1 MITFLKLPLFIISE
15 ALSVLK
21 SAGVLR
27 LAGAPLV
34 RRKRC
39 GLYTPAFWKRS
50 GRKTFLWADQSR
62 KKLNNL
68 SFHDSQLPVNR

>member
-39 GLYTPAFWKRS
+39 GLYLQPF
-50 GRKTFLWADQSR
+50 GNVQGG
-62 KKLNNL
+62 KLSCEL
-68 SFHDSQLPVNR
+68 ISLGKS